1 MKVLRN
7 RIAIHGAGNRM
18 TLGGIDEVAK
28 FMSKHFTP
36 LLEDANLGI
45 QTIIEWLEAA
55 NEFRIYAWLP
65 GNGICMY

>member
-36 LLEDANLGI
+36 LLRM
-45 QTIIEWLEAA
+45 QTWVFKL
-55 NEFRIYAWLP
+55 LL
-65 GNGICMY
+65 NG